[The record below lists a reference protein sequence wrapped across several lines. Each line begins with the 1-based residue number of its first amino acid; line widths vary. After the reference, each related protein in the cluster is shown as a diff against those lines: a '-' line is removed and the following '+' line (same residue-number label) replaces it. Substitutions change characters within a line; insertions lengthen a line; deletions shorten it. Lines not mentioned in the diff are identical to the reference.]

1 MDENS
6 PVYENF
12 LNKMRGSKPIR
23 EIRTNI
29 SAEKLVGR
37 PEPQKKKISAV
48 SLMDI
53 DAKITTMTRL
63 VVSIA
68 DTLKRQEKLDLDI
81 LKFERERTERR
92 KRKKRENFLEKKKP
106 FGIFTGI
113 VNTIAKPIQSLFS
126 QVFGFFKELFFGK
139 IAIGL
144 LDFVGKFKAED
155 ISDLMTFLGKSLPT
169 IIGTLAVLSGLMAAT
184 LAVMSL
190 KFIPALIAGTAAMIK
205 ANPKA
210 AIGALAGGAIGM
222 TVFQNVMNRPD
233 GSVDIPGASLLP
245 RSNVF
250 GDQSGDDANL
260 NVNDNRNFSTSLGLS
275 GGGLVPGGGTV
286 KLSGG
291 GKIPGSGN
299 SDSVPSMLTPGEFVM
314 SKGAVEK
321 FGSGTLAAMN
331 AMGGG
336 TNIPML
342 NVGGTKIALG
352 NGGGVP
358 NVRLANGGMIP
369 EIGPLDFSV
378 DNSVASET
386 ITTANIQN
394 SGNSVRPVKS
404 NLNIPASLKC
414 LGSDPSKCAVLGA
427 TTVA

>member
-12 LNKMRGSKPIR
+12 LNKMRGSKPISG
-23 EIRTNI
+23 IRTNI

-37 PEPQKKKISAV
+37 PEPKTTKISST
-48 SLMDI
+48 SLLGVDE
-53 DAKITTMTRL
+53 KITTMTRL

-81 LKFERERTERR
+81 LKFERQKTERQ
-92 KRKKRENFLEKKKP
+92 KRKKRENLLEKKKP
-106 FGIFTGI
+106 FGVFTGI
-113 VNTIAKPIQSLFS
+113 VDTIAKPIQGLFS
-126 QVFGFFKELFFGK
+126 QIFGFFKELIFGRV
-139 IAIGL
+139 AIGI
-144 LDFVGKFKAED
+144 LDFIGRYD
-155 ISDLMTFLGKSLPT
+155 PDTISTFLTFLGKNLPA
-169 IIGTLAVLSGLMAAT
+169 IIGTLATISAVAAGMIAFMK
-184 LAVMSL
+184 LAA
-190 KFIPALIAGTAAMIK
+190 IPAMLAGLVAMVK
-205 ANPKA
+205 ANPLA
-210 AIGALAGGAIGM
+210 VAGGLTLATGGFM
-222 TVFQNVMNRPD
+222 MLDNVLKGGEGKN
-233 GSVDIPGASLLP
+233 VENEFLP

-250 GDQSGDDANL
+250 GKRSSTTSSGQNN
-260 NVNDNRNFSTSLGLS
+260 NVNIKQDNRDFSTSLG
-275 GGGLVPGGGTV
+275 
-286 KLSGG
+286 LSGG

-336 TNIPML
+336 TNVPML
-342 NVGGTKIALG
+342 NVGGTNIALG
-352 NGGGVP
+352 NGGSVP
-358 NVRLANGGMIP
+358 NIRMANGGMMP

-394 SGNSVRPVKS
+394 SGNSINPKKS
-404 NLNIPASLKC
+404 NLNVPQITL
-414 LGSDPSKCAVLGA
+414 LGADPNKTSVLSA

>member
-12 LNKMRGSKPIR
+12 LNKMRGSKPISG
-23 EIRTNI
+23 IRTNI

-37 PEPQKKKISAV
+37 PEPKTTKISST
-48 SLMDI
+48 SLLGVDE
-53 DAKITTMTRL
+53 KITTMTRL

-81 LKFERERTERR
+81 LKFERQRTERR
-92 KRKKRENFLEKKKP
+92 KRKNRENLLENKKP

-126 QVFGFFKELFFGK
+126 QVFGFFKELFFGR

-144 LDFVGKFKAED
+144 LNFIGKFNSND
-155 ISDLMTFLGKSLPT
+155 IADFMTFLGRSLPT

-205 ANPKA
+205 ANPTA
-210 AIGALAGGAIGM
+210 AIGALTGGAIGM
-222 TVFQNVMNRPD
+222 TVFQNIMNRPD

-250 GDQSGDDANL
+250 GNKSSSISGN
-260 NVNDNRNFSTSLGLS
+260 NNDTKTIVKKDNNNSSSTLGLS
-275 GGGLVPGGGTV
+275 GGGR
-286 KLSGG
+286 
-291 GKIPGSGN
+291 IPGSGN

-321 FGSGTLAAMN
+321 FGSGTLSAMN

-336 TNIPML
+336 TNVPML
-342 NVGGTKIALG
+342 NVGGTNIALG
-352 NGGGVP
+352 NGGSVP
-358 NVRLANGGMIP
+358 NIRMANGGMMP

-394 SGNSVRPVKS
+394 SGNSINPKKS
-404 NLNIPASLKC
+404 NLNVPQITL
-414 LGSDPSKCAVLGA
+414 LGADPNKTSVLSA

>member
-12 LNKMRGSKPIR
+12 LNKMRGSKPISG
-23 EIRTNI
+23 IRTNI

-37 PEPQKKKISAV
+37 PEPKTTKISST
-48 SLMDI
+48 SLLGVDE
-53 DAKITTMTRL
+53 KITTMTRL

-81 LKFERERTERR
+81 LKFERQKTERQ
-92 KRKKRENFLEKKKP
+92 KRKKRENLLEKKKP
-106 FGIFTGI
+106 FGVFTGI
-113 VNTIAKPIQSLFS
+113 VDTIAKPIQGLFS
-126 QVFGFFKELFFGK
+126 QIFGFFKELIFGRV
-139 IAIGL
+139 AIGI
-144 LDFVGKFKAED
+144 LDFIGRYD
-155 ISDLMTFLGKSLPT
+155 PDTISTFLTFLGKNLPA
-169 IIGTLAVLSGLMAAT
+169 IIGTLATISAVAAGMIAFMK
-184 LAVMSL
+184 LAA
-190 KFIPALIAGTAAMIK
+190 IPAMLAGLVAMVK
-205 ANPKA
+205 ANPLA
-210 AIGALAGGAIGM
+210 VAGGLTLATGGFM
-222 TVFQNVMNRPD
+222 MLDNVLKGGEGKN
-233 GSVDIPGASLLP
+233 VENEFLP

-250 GDQSGDDANL
+250 GKRSPTTSSGQNN
-260 NVNDNRNFSTSLGLS
+260 NVNIKQDNRDFSTSLG
-275 GGGLVPGGGTV
+275 
-286 KLSGG
+286 LSGG

-336 TNIPML
+336 TNVPML
-342 NVGGTKIALG
+342 NVGGTNIALG
-352 NGGGVP
+352 NGGSVP
-358 NVRLANGGMIP
+358 NIRMANGGMMP

-394 SGNSVRPVKS
+394 SGNSINPKKS
-404 NLNIPASLKC
+404 NLNVPQITL
-414 LGSDPSKCAVLGA
+414 LGADPNKTSVLSA

>member
-81 LKFERERTERR
+81 LKFERQRKERE
-92 KRKKRENFLEKKKP
+92 KRKKRENKLEEKP

-113 VNTIAKPIQSLFS
+113 VNTIAKPIQGLFK
-126 QVFGFFKELFFGK
+126 QIFGFFKELFFGRV
-139 IAIGL
+139 AIGVI
-144 LDFVGKFKAED
+144 DFINRYDPNSVAEFLTFFGKN
-155 ISDLMTFLGKSLPT
+155 LPA
-169 IIGTLAVLSGLMAAT
+169 IIGTLATIS
-184 LAVMSL
+184 AV
-190 KFIPALIAGTAAMIK
+190 AAAMIAFMKLTAIPAMIAGMFQLVK
-205 ANPKA
+205 ANPLA
-210 AIGALAGGAIGM
+210 VAGGLAIGTGGFMILDNM
-222 TVFQNVMNRPD
+222 LKPDDNVETKF
-233 GSVDIPGASLLP
+233 LP
-245 RSNVF
+245 RSDVF
-250 GDQSGDDANL
+250 TDNSRQ
-260 NVNDNRNFSTSLGLS
+260 NVNIKKESDDFASRLGLS
-275 GGGLVPGGGTV
+275 GGGLVPRAASV
-286 KLSGG
+286 RLSGG

-336 TNIPML
+336 TNVPML
-342 NVGGTKIALG
+342 NVGGTNIALG
-352 NGGGVP
+352 SGGSVP
-358 NVRLANGGMIP
+358 NIRMANGGMMP
-369 EIGPLDFSV
+369 EITPFDFNMNVS
-378 DNSVASET
+378 SSSLGSEPV
-386 ITTANIQN
+386 TTANIQN
-394 SGNSVRPVKS
+394 SNRNSFKTEKEV
-404 NLNIPASLKC
+404 LNIPQSLTV
-414 LGSDPSKCAVLGA
+414 LGADPNKTAVLGA

>member
-12 LNKMRGSKPIR
+12 LNKMRGSKPISG
-23 EIRTNI
+23 IRTNI

-37 PEPQKKKISAV
+37 PEPKTTKISST
-48 SLMDI
+48 SLLGVDE
-53 DAKITTMTRL
+53 KITTMTRL

-81 LKFERERTERR
+81 LKFERQKTERQ
-92 KRKKRENFLEKKKP
+92 KRKKRENLLEKKKP
-106 FGIFTGI
+106 FGVFTGI
-113 VNTIAKPIQSLFS
+113 VDTIAKPIQGLFS
-126 QVFGFFKELFFGK
+126 QIFGFFKELIFGRV
-139 IAIGL
+139 AIGI
-144 LDFVGKFKAED
+144 LDFIGRYD
-155 ISDLMTFLGKSLPT
+155 PDTISTFLTFLGKNLPA
-169 IIGTLAVLSGLMAAT
+169 IIGTLATISAVAAGMIAFMKLAAIPAMAAG
-184 LAVMSL
+184 LV
-190 KFIPALIAGTAAMIK
+190 AMVK
-205 ANPKA
+205 ANPLA
-210 AIGALAGGAIGM
+210 VAGGLTLATGGFMILD
-222 TVFQNVMNRPD
+222 NVLKGGEGKN
-233 GSVDIPGASLLP
+233 VENEFLP

-250 GDQSGDDANL
+250 GKRSPTTSSGQNN
-260 NVNDNRNFSTSLGLS
+260 NVNIKQDNRDFSTRLG
-275 GGGLVPGGGTV
+275 
-286 KLSGG
+286 LSGG

-336 TNIPML
+336 TNVPML
-342 NVGGTKIALG
+342 NVGGTNIALG
-352 NGGGVP
+352 NGGSVP
-358 NVRLANGGMIP
+358 NIRMANGGMMP

-378 DNSVASET
+378 NNSVASET

-394 SGNSVRPVKS
+394 SGNSINPKKS
-404 NLNIPASLKC
+404 NLNVPQITL
-414 LGSDPSKCAVLGA
+414 LGADPNKTSVLSA

>member
-12 LNKMRGSKPIR
+12 LNKMRGSKPISG
-23 EIRTNI
+23 IRTNI

-37 PEPQKKKISAV
+37 PEPKTTKISST
-48 SLMDI
+48 SLLGVDE
-53 DAKITTMTRL
+53 KITTMTRL

-81 LKFERERTERR
+81 LKFERQKTERQ
-92 KRKKRENFLEKKKP
+92 KRKKRENLLEKKKP
-106 FGIFTGI
+106 FGVFTGI
-113 VNTIAKPIQSLFS
+113 VDTIAKPIQGLFS
-126 QVFGFFKELFFGK
+126 QIFGFFKELIFGRV
-139 IAIGL
+139 AIGI
-144 LDFVGKFKAED
+144 LDFIGRYD
-155 ISDLMTFLGKSLPT
+155 PDTISTFLTFLGKNLPA
-169 IIGTLAVLSGLMAAT
+169 IIGTLATISAVAAGMIAFMKLAAIPAMAAG
-184 LAVMSL
+184 LV
-190 KFIPALIAGTAAMIK
+190 AMVK
-205 ANPKA
+205 ANPLA
-210 AIGALAGGAIGM
+210 VAGGLTLATGGFM
-222 TVFQNVMNRPD
+222 MLDKVLKGGEGKNVENEF
-233 GSVDIPGASLLP
+233 LP

-250 GDQSGDDANL
+250 GKRSPTTSSGQNN
-260 NVNDNRNFSTSLGLS
+260 NVNIKQDNRDFSTRLG
-275 GGGLVPGGGTV
+275 
-286 KLSGG
+286 LSGG

-336 TNIPML
+336 TNVPML
-342 NVGGTKIALG
+342 NVGGTNIALG
-352 NGGGVP
+352 NGGSVP
-358 NVRLANGGMIP
+358 NIRMANGGMMP

-394 SGNSVRPVKS
+394 SGNSINPKKS
-404 NLNIPASLKC
+404 NLNVPQITL
-414 LGSDPSKCAVLGA
+414 LGADPNKTSVLSA

>member
-1 MDENS
+1 
-6 PVYENF
+6 
-12 LNKMRGSKPIR
+12 
-23 EIRTNI
+23 
-29 SAEKLVGR
+29 
-37 PEPQKKKISAV
+37 KISAV

-126 QVFGFFKELFFGK
+126 QVFGFFKELFFGR

-144 LDFVGKFKAED
+144 LDFIGRFNPND
-155 ISDLMTFLGKSLPT
+155 IADFMTFLGRSLPT

-190 KFIPALIAGTAAMIK
+190 KFIPALIAGTAAMVK

-222 TVFQNVMNRPD
+222 TVFQNIMSRPE
-233 GSVDIPGASLLP
+233 GSVDIPGVSLLP

-250 GDQSGDDANL
+250 GDQSSEGNTNL
-260 NVNDNRNFSTSLGLS
+260 NVKNDNRDFSTSLGLS

-336 TNIPML
+336 TNVPML
-342 NVGGTKIALG
+342 NVGGAKIALG

-358 NVRLANGGMIP
+358 NIRLANGGMIP

>member
-6 PVYENF
+6 PVFENF
-12 LNKMRGSKPIR
+12 LNKMRGSRPIR

-37 PEPQKKKISAV
+37 PEPQTKKISAV

-53 DAKITTMTRL
+53 DAKITTMTKL

-81 LKFERERTERR
+81 LKFERQRIETR
-92 KRKKRENFLEKKKP
+92 KRKKRENLLEKKKP

-126 QVFGFFKELFFGK
+126 QIFGFFKELIFGRV
-139 IAIGL
+139 AIGI
-144 LDFVGKFKAED
+144 LDFIGRYD
-155 ISDLMTFLGKSLPT
+155 PDTISTFLTFLGKNLPA
-169 IIGTLAVLSGLMAAT
+169 IIGTLATISAVAAGMIAFMK
-184 LAVMSL
+184 LAA
-190 KFIPALIAGTAAMIK
+190 IPAMLTGLVAMVK
-205 ANPKA
+205 ANPLA
-210 AIGALAGGAIGM
+210 VAGGLTLATGGFMVLDNILKG
-222 TVFQNVMNRPD
+222 D
-233 GSVDIPGASLLP
+233 GNDGTDFLP
-245 RSNVF
+245 KSNVF
-250 GDQSGDDANL
+250 GERSPMKSSGQNN
-260 NVNDNRNFSTSLGLS
+260 NVNVKNDNRDFSTRLGLS
-275 GGGLVPGGGTV
+275 GGGLVPERSTV
-286 KLSGG
+286 KFSGG
-291 GKIPGSGN
+291 GKIPGSGD

-336 TNIPML
+336 TNVPML
-342 NVGGTKIALG
+342 NVGGTNIALG
-352 NGGGVP
+352 NGGSVP
-358 NVRLANGGMIP
+358 NIRMTNGGMMP

-394 SGNSVRPVKS
+394 SGNSVKPKKS
-404 NLNIPASLKC
+404 NLNVPQITL
-414 LGSDPSKCAVLGA
+414 LGADLSKTAVLGA
-427 TTVA
+427 DVV

>member
-12 LNKMRGSKPIR
+12 LNKMRGSKPISG
-23 EIRTNI
+23 IRTNI

-37 PEPQKKKISAV
+37 PEPKTTKISST
-48 SLMDI
+48 SLLGVDE
-53 DAKITTMTRL
+53 KITTMTRL

-81 LKFERERTERR
+81 LKFERQKTERQ
-92 KRKKRENFLEKKKP
+92 KRKKRENLLEKKKP
-106 FGIFTGI
+106 FGVFTGI
-113 VNTIAKPIQSLFS
+113 VDTIAKPIQGLFS
-126 QVFGFFKELFFGK
+126 QIFGFFKELIFGRV
-139 IAIGL
+139 AIGI
-144 LDFVGKFKAED
+144 LDFIGRYD
-155 ISDLMTFLGKSLPT
+155 PDTISTFLTFLGKNLPA
-169 IIGTLAVLSGLMAAT
+169 IIGTLATISAVAAGMIAFMKLAAIPAMAAG
-184 LAVMSL
+184 LV
-190 KFIPALIAGTAAMIK
+190 AMVK
-205 ANPKA
+205 ANPLA
-210 AIGALAGGAIGM
+210 VAGGLTLATGGFM
-222 TVFQNVMNRPD
+222 MLDKVLKGGEGKNVENEF
-233 GSVDIPGASLLP
+233 LP

-250 GDQSGDDANL
+250 GKRSPTTSSDQNN
-260 NVNDNRNFSTSLGLS
+260 NVNIKQDNRDFSTRLG
-275 GGGLVPGGGTV
+275 
-286 KLSGG
+286 LSGG

-321 FGSGTLAAMN
+321 FGSGTLSAMN

-336 TNIPML
+336 TNVPML
-342 NVGGTKIALG
+342 NVGGTNIALG
-352 NGGGVP
+352 NGGSVP
-358 NVRLANGGMIP
+358 NIRMANGGMMP

-394 SGNSVRPVKS
+394 SGNSINPKKS
-404 NLNIPASLKC
+404 NLNVPQITL
-414 LGSDPSKCAVLGA
+414 LGADPNKTSVLSA

>member
-12 LNKMRGSKPIR
+12 LNKMRGSKPISG
-23 EIRTNI
+23 IRTNI

-37 PEPQKKKISAV
+37 PEPKTTKISST
-48 SLMDI
+48 SLLGVDE
-53 DAKITTMTRL
+53 KITTMTRL

-81 LKFERERTERR
+81 LKFERQKTERQ
-92 KRKKRENFLEKKKP
+92 KRKKRENLLEKKKP
-106 FGIFTGI
+106 FGVFTGI
-113 VNTIAKPIQSLFS
+113 VDTIAKPIQGLFS
-126 QVFGFFKELFFGK
+126 QIFGFFKELIFGRV
-139 IAIGL
+139 AIGI
-144 LDFVGKFKAED
+144 LDFIGRYD
-155 ISDLMTFLGKSLPT
+155 PDTISTFLTFLGKNLPA
-169 IIGTLAVLSGLMAAT
+169 IIGTLATISAVAAGMIAFMKLAAIPAMAAG
-184 LAVMSL
+184 LV
-190 KFIPALIAGTAAMIK
+190 AMVK
-205 ANPKA
+205 ANPLA
-210 AIGALAGGAIGM
+210 VAGGLTLATGGFM
-222 TVFQNVMNRPD
+222 MLDKVLKGGEGKNVENKF
-233 GSVDIPGASLLP
+233 LP

-250 GDQSGDDANL
+250 GKRSPTTSSGQNN
-260 NVNDNRNFSTSLGLS
+260 NVNIKQDNRDFSTRLG
-275 GGGLVPGGGTV
+275 
-286 KLSGG
+286 LSGG

-321 FGSGTLAAMN
+321 FGSGTLSAMN

-336 TNIPML
+336 TNVPML
-342 NVGGTKIALG
+342 NVGGTNIALG
-352 NGGGVP
+352 NGGSVP
-358 NVRLANGGMIP
+358 NIRMANGGMMP

-394 SGNSVRPVKS
+394 SGNSINPKKS
-404 NLNIPASLKC
+404 NLNVPQITL
-414 LGSDPSKCAVLGA
+414 LGADPNKTSVLSA

>member
-12 LNKMRGSKPIR
+12 LNKMRGSKPISG
-23 EIRTNI
+23 IRTNI

-37 PEPQKKKISAV
+37 PEPKTTKISST
-48 SLMDI
+48 SLLGVDE
-53 DAKITTMTRL
+53 KITTMTRL

-81 LKFERERTERR
+81 LKFERQKTERQ
-92 KRKKRENFLEKKKP
+92 KRKKRENLLEKKKP
-106 FGIFTGI
+106 FGVFTGI
-113 VNTIAKPIQSLFS
+113 VDTIAKPIQGLFS
-126 QVFGFFKELFFGK
+126 QIFGFFKELIFGRV
-139 IAIGL
+139 AIGI
-144 LDFVGKFKAED
+144 LDFIGRYD
-155 ISDLMTFLGKSLPT
+155 PDTISTFLTFLGKNLPA
-169 IIGTLAVLSGLMAAT
+169 IIGTLATISAVAAGMIAFMKLAAIPAMAAG
-184 LAVMSL
+184 LV
-190 KFIPALIAGTAAMIK
+190 AMVK
-205 ANPKA
+205 ANPLA
-210 AIGALAGGAIGM
+210 VAGGLTLATGGFM
-222 TVFQNVMNRPD
+222 MLDKVLKGGEGKNVENEF
-233 GSVDIPGASLLP
+233 LP

-250 GDQSGDDANL
+250 GKRSSTTSSDQNN
-260 NVNDNRNFSTSLGLS
+260 NVNIKQDNRDFSTRLG
-275 GGGLVPGGGTV
+275 
-286 KLSGG
+286 LSGG

-321 FGSGTLAAMN
+321 FGSGTLSAMN

-336 TNIPML
+336 TNVPML
-342 NVGGTKIALG
+342 NVGGTNIALG
-352 NGGGVP
+352 NGGSVP
-358 NVRLANGGMIP
+358 NIRMANGGMMP

-394 SGNSVRPVKS
+394 SGNSINPKKS
-404 NLNIPASLKC
+404 NLNVPQITL
-414 LGSDPSKCAVLGA
+414 LGADPNKTSVLSA

>member
-6 PVYENF
+6 PVFENF

-37 PEPQKKKISAV
+37 PEPQKKKISSV

-81 LKFERERTERR
+81 LKFERQKKERQ
-92 KRKKRENFLEKKKP
+92 KRKKRENILEKKKP
-106 FGIFTGI
+106 FGVFTGI
-113 VNTIAKPIQSLFS
+113 INTIAKPIQGLFS
-126 QVFGFFKELFFGK
+126 QIFGFFKELFFGRV
-139 IAIGL
+139 AIGVI
-144 LDFVGKFKAED
+144 DFINRYDPNSVAEFLTFFGKN
-155 ISDLMTFLGKSLPT
+155 LPA
-169 IIGTLAVLSGLMAAT
+169 IIGTLATIS
-184 LAVMSL
+184 AV
-190 KFIPALIAGTAAMIK
+190 AAAMIAFMKLTAIPAMIAGMFQLVK
-205 ANPKA
+205 ANPLA
-210 AIGALAGGAIGM
+210 VAGGLAIGTGGFMILDKM
-222 TVFQNVMNRPD
+222 LKPDENVETKF
-233 GSVDIPGASLLP
+233 LP
-245 RSNVF
+245 RSDVF
-250 GDQSGDDANL
+250 TDNSRQ
-260 NVNDNRNFSTSLGLS
+260 NVNIKKESDDFSSRLGLS
-275 GGGLVPGGGTV
+275 GGGLVPRAASV
-286 KLSGG
+286 RLSGG

-336 TNIPML
+336 TNVPML
-342 NVGGTKIALG
+342 NVGGTNIALG
-352 NGGGVP
+352 NGGSVP
-358 NVRLANGGMIP
+358 NIRMANGGMMP
-369 EIGPLDFSV
+369 EITPFDFNMNVS
-378 DNSVASET
+378 SSSLGSEPV
-386 ITTANIQN
+386 TTANIQN
-394 SGNSVRPVKS
+394 SNRNSFKTEKEV
-404 NLNIPASLKC
+404 LNIPQSLTV
-414 LGSDPSKCAVLGA
+414 LGADPNKTAVLGA